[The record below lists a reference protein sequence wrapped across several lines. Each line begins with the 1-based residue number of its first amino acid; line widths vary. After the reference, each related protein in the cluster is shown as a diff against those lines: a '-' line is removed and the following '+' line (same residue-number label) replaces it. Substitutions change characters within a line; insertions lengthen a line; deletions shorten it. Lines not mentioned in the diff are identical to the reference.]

1 MNKIVLYD
9 QEDFLGE
16 SKQFVRNVPDL
27 ALKMF
32 NDTAKSARVEGLHWV
47 AYKDADY
54 KGEFIIFAPGD
65 YTTLGPNF
73 RYKLS
78 SLRLV
83 EEELLNPEIVLYEDV
98 DYKGE
103 HRGVKKEADNLQRA
117 DFNNLVSSHQV
128 KQGVWILHQGYNQ
141 TRARLITFKGDK
153 WRSYF
158 DYGWNDKLSSLR
170 PLENSYTEV
179 GASPSV
185 RLEHTSCGM

>member
-1 MNKIVLYD
+1 MNSIVLYD
-9 QEDFLGE
+9 QENFLGE
-16 SKQFVRNVPDL
+16 PKQFVRNVPDL
-27 ALKMF
+27 ASEMF
-32 NDTAKSARVEGLHWV
+32 NDTAKSARVQGLHWV

-54 KGEFIIFAPGD
+54 KGDFIIFARGD
-65 YTTLGPNF
+65 YATLGPNF

-83 EEELLNPEIVLYEDV
+83 EEELLNPEIVLYQDV

-103 HRGVKKEADNLQRA
+103 HREVKEQADNLRRGN
-117 DFNNLVSSHQV
+117 FNDLVSSHHV
-128 KQGVWILHQGYNQ
+128 KQGVWILHQGFDQ
-141 TRARLITFKGDK
+141 TGPRLITFKGDK

-179 GASPSV
+179 GASPCV
-185 RLEHTSCGM
+185 RLE